1 MSAMDGKVSPLT
13 GEDQNRLDAMRK
25 WLRAHVKDDQGRG
38 HYDGNS
44 EARLFV
50 VHSIVEQELY
60 DQKNAWQLQALGLGL
75 GDAIAEKLVLAW
87 VMVEY
92 KDFGRVP
99 ELQMPGKSLRM
110 GAFMTIQKRVMAGE
124 KVEVV
129 PLFYAFCQEFER
141 VKAKHGSFFGRL
153 FRSRLV

>member
-99 ELQMPGKSLRM
+99 ELQ
-110 GAFMTIQKRVMAGE
+110 
-124 KVEVV
+124 
-129 PLFYAFCQEFER
+129 
-141 VKAKHGSFFGRL
+141 
-153 FRSRLV
+153 